1 MKNTLTKYGTGTAS
15 QELLDAFKEL
25 VTNPSQRGLL
35 VTISSERLVPQQV
48 LPANGSFESDLT
60 QLENLLTT
68 TEAAYII
75 LRRYEGSAKPPF
87 VAVTYVPD
95 AANVRQKMLFA
106 STRNTLLRELGTD
119 RFDENIFA
127 TLKSE
132 LTTEGFERHDAHGAK
147 YCL

>member
-1 MKNTLTKYGTGTAS
+1 MTAS
-15 QELLDAFKEL
+15 KELVDAFKEL
-25 VTNPSQRGLL
+25 VSNPSQRGFL
-35 VTISSERLVPQQV
+35 VTISSERLVPWQV
-48 LPANGSFESDLT
+48 LLANGSFESDLT
-60 QLENLLTT
+60 QLDDLLTT

-75 LRRYEGSAKPPF
+75 LRRNEGPAKPPF

-106 STRNTLLRELGTD
+106 STRNTLLRELGKD
-119 RFDENIFA
+119 RFDKDIFA

-132 LTTEGFERHDAHGAK
+132 LTAEGFKCHDAHEAK